1 MYTYACSCVNKQ
13 RYIHNYL
20 QDRERKIYG
29 HSVPMYLRWCDLT
42 SAYVYKYYM
51 LVYLCPGMY
60 IYAGTPK
67 EGQIKSIKLDNS
79 KTRADIPRK
88 DRHMKHVGVD
98 SGLRRVVMT
107 SMRIQVFEF
116 LGSDQFAHGS
126 PIGEHLC
133 TSRHEV
139 TST

>member
-1 MYTYACSCVNKQ
+1 MP
-13 RYIHNYL
+13 RYVHIC
-20 QDRERKIYG
+20 R
-29 HSVPMYLRWCDLT
+29 S
-42 SAYVYKYYM
+42 
-51 LVYLCPGMY
+51 
-60 IYAGTPK
+60 PK